1 MATAVPPA
9 QVQPSPGSTSRGAL
23 ARHTA
28 ARASV
33 QATGRPPGHPLV
45 TGPEYAPSLSP
56 VRIQTPGLG
65 WQTMRKK
72 TPLSRRENFDVLGEF
87 RGTED
92 HTDDSEFLTDRRR
105 MAKSAGFTLALMILT
120 AVAFAGGVAWGATR
134 DLPGAPENLA
144 LNILVH
150 FGFVIVCG
158 LLFAAAV
165 LALGMLAIGIPYAR
179 AKMAETRTRNSGR

>member
-1 MATAVPPA
+1 
-9 QVQPSPGSTSRGAL
+9 
-23 ARHTA
+23 
-28 ARASV
+28 
-33 QATGRPPGHPLV
+33 
-45 TGPEYAPSLSP
+45 
-56 VRIQTPGLG
+56 
-65 WQTMRKK
+65 MRKK